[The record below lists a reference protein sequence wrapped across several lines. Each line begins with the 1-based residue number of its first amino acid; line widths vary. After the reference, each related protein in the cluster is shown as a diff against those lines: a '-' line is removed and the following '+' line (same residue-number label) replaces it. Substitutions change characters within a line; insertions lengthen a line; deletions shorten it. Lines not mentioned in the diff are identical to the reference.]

1 MARKKTSATR
11 STRKTSPKKPA
22 ASRSAK
28 AKAKPTEALPDP
40 HPGYDFEVYVDVDNH
55 VRINGTNEGNIR
67 GERGDAIRFTYVGHQ
82 LDPGF
87 TISATEF
94 KKNKEKPANQKKQP
108 FDHALP
114 DTPTRVFHSALKTNP
129 DGKPRIFKYTIE
141 IAGALAADP
150 IIIIDP
156 F

>member
-1 MARKKTSATR
+1 MARSKTTAVRTGKAGPEKS
-11 STRKTSPKKPA
+11 A

-28 AKAKPTEALPDP
+28 AKARPTNALPDP
-40 HPGYDFEVYVDVDNH
+40 HPGYDYEVYVDVDNH
-55 VRINGTNEGNIR
+55 VRVNGTNEGNIR
-67 GERGDAIRFTYVGHQ
+67 GERGDVIRFTYVGRQ

-87 TISATEF
+87 TITATEL

-114 DTPTRVFHSALKTNP
+114 ETPARVFHSALRSTP
-129 DGKPRIFKYTIE
+129 DKKPRIFKYTVKVS
-141 IAGALAADP
+141 GATPADP
-150 IIIIDP
+150 VIIIDP